1 MQITEN
7 SWGWLYLCFKRSH
20 IKEGYF
26 GAGFVGLFFFF
37 LLLVEDKAKK
47 VFYYSP
53 RHRSAVSVHKKS
65 NTFSSSYNIF
75 VWQKSGLYT
84 NTFKNYSALFFQHTH
99 DILTQVEINPRV
111 KDTVWDSPKDNVS
124 M

>member
-1 MQITEN
+1 MGLAVFVFQEIPHQRGVF
-7 SWGWLYLCFKRSH
+7 WGWVC
-20 IKEGYF
+20 
-26 GAGFVGLFFFF
+26 GFVFFF

-75 VWQKSGLYT
+75 VWQKSDLYT

-111 KDTVWDSPKDNVS
+111 KDTVWDSPKANVS

>member
-37 LLLVEDKAKK
+37 PFVGGRQSKKSLLLLTKA
-47 VFYYSP
+47 
-53 RHRSAVSVHKKS
+53 
-65 NTFSSSYNIF
+65 
-75 VWQKSGLYT
+75 
-84 NTFKNYSALFFQHTH
+84 
-99 DILTQVEINPRV
+99 
-111 KDTVWDSPKDNVS
+111 
-124 M
+124 

>member
-20 IKEGYF
+20 IKEGYL
-26 GAGFVGLFFFF
+26 GLGQWFFFF
-37 LLLVEDKAKK
+37 TFVGGRQSKK

-99 DILTQVEINPRV
+99 DTLTQVEINPRV
-111 KDTVWDSPKDNVS
+111 KDTVWDSPKANVS
-124 M
+124 T